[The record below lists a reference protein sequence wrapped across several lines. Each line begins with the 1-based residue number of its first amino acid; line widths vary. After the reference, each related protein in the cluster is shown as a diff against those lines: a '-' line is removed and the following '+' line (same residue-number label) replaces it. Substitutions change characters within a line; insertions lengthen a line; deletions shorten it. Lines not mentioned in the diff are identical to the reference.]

1 MYNLVFEKVE
11 GIDYEVAKRTRAF
24 IEAWRDD
31 PEAVRHN
38 GFDKRYIND
47 GVWVV
52 KVMVKDPLIEEYNEK
67 NRGSLS

>member
-31 PEAVRHN
+31 PEEVRRN
-38 GFDKRYIND
+38 GFDVVYFNNAP
-47 GVWVV
+47 WVIRRKSGLV
-52 KVMVKDPLIEEYNEK
+52 TNIDLK
-67 NRGSLS
+67 N